1 MNTEAD
7 ITIGSVWTWKA
18 ANPNH
23 PKYSPYVDY
32 YSIEIVTIQHED
44 KLFKHIS
51 TNSKDKTL
59 TGNMPFRELLY
70 YYELHSNPST
80 EYIL

>member
-7 ITIGSVWTWKA
+7 ITIGSVWTWKT

-23 PKYSPYVDY
+23 PNYSPLVDY
-32 YSIEIVTIQHED
+32 YVLKVQGIQHED
-44 KLFKHIS
+44 KLVRYIA
-51 TNSKDKTL
+51 TNSQDRTQK
-59 TGNMPFRELLY
+59 GRARFHELLY